1 MHTKFLFRNVKG
13 RHNLGELGIDGWISL
28 IVKAWGVRMWITLKG
43 LWIKSSS
50 MLL

>member
-1 MHTKFLFRNVKG
+1 MDTKFLFGNLKG
-13 RHNLGELGIDGWISL
+13 RDNLGDLGIDGWISL
-28 IVKAWGVRMWITLKG
+28 IVKAWGVRMWITLKW